1 MESLRNQTNTATPFV
16 EMKIPEPVVAT
27 PQPTVVDVSIENEVA
42 SKEPASTPVENE
54 PIERKKKY
62 DFNNLLG
69 KIKEFLDNV
78 E

>member
-1 MESLRNQTNTATPFV
+1 MS
-16 EMKIPEPVVAT
+16 
-27 PQPTVVDVSIENEVA
+27 ENEVVA
-42 SKEPASTPVENE
+42 EETTPTPVEKE
-54 PIERKKKY
+54 PTERKQKY